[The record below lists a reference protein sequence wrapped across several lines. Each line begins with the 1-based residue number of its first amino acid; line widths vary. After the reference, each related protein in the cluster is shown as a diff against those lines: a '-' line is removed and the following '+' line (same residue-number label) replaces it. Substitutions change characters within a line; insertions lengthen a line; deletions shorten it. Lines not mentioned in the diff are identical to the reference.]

1 MDIDLNLEG
10 EKGEEF
16 REGVGQQRGVED
28 VVPSVSGLAG
38 GECGFRC

>member
-1 MDIDLNLEG
+1 MSEDIMDIDLNLEG

-28 VVPSVSGLAG
+28 VV
-38 GECGFRC
+38 RC